1 MLSANSMSITTYADV
16 SEAKQWG
23 DNASYVIDYDTATVT
38 ITGKG
43 KLKNTDTAG
52 TSNSPFK
59 GDTFIEKLPDGY
71 DTYISEENSILSSGE
86 KQLLAIA
93 RTVLANPQILILD
106 EATSQVD
113 TKTELLITQAMENL
127 MKNRT
132 SFMIAHRLFTIR
144 NADAIIYMENGDIKE
159 VGNHEELMRLGG
171 RYATL
176 YNSASDK

>member
-1 MLSANSMSITTYADV
+1 
-16 SEAKQWG
+16 
-23 DNASYVIDYDTATVT
+23 
-38 ITGKG
+38 
-43 KLKNTDTAG
+43 
-52 TSNSPFK
+52 
-59 GDTFIEKLPDGY
+59 
-71 DTYISEENSILSSGE
+71 
-86 KQLLAIA
+86 
-93 RTVLANPQILILD
+93 
-106 EATSQVD
+106 
-113 TKTELLITQAMENL
+113 